1 MSHYSDAEDSIL
13 AIDEEIGVR
22 KRKTWDPD
30 NKSIT
35 SEIKVFFFFNFLY
48 VYIIYVY
55 CILIFLP
62 IYISIFITKN
72 INCHCAIVQIS

>member
-13 AIDEEIGVR
+13 AIDDEIGVR

-35 SEIKVFFFFNFLY
+35 SEIKVRYNLLN
-48 VYIIYVY
+48 IWKIYVARIMMLNPKRFY
-55 CILIFLP
+55 LP
-62 IYISIFITKN
+62 
-72 INCHCAIVQIS
+72 V